1 MDEAIIARRLY
12 ETADFAARIRGY
24 KFSPDA
30 ESEMREKAMF
40 AAHNIVAH
48 PVSKTNLPGLVK
60 IGELTFEYFVEE
72 TMKSSDIE
80 RSLDPEFP
88 SIIGTR
94 TIRDAILRFCPMW
107 PIC

>member
-1 MDEAIIARRLY
+1 MDESIIAGRLY

-24 KFSPDA
+24 KFNSGA
-30 ESEMREKAMF
+30 ESEMRERAMI
-40 AAHNIVAH
+40 AAHNIAIH

-72 TMKSSDIE
+72 MMKSSEIE

-88 SIIGTR
+88 SIIGTH
-94 TIRDAILRFCPMW
+94 TIRDSILRFCPMW